1 MGELQCFTAWR
12 GEVNDRFDPHFYHP
26 RFEKL
31 LAVLRQGPHEI
42 LGNIAKPCHQ
52 KWNPEE
58 NPEDT
63 FRYIEINSV
72 SRETGDASF
81 FKLPVQKAPGRAQL
95 IVQKDDIIISL
106 TRPHHG
112 SIALINDDLEGCIA
126 STGFTILREIK
137 DPTLNRNYL
146 YFALRSQFCLHQML
160 QRSSGGN
167 YPAITTDQLMQ
178 ILIPIPESNIQNH
191 IVNFMRSAYAQKKR
205 KEQEADALL
214 DSIDDYILKE
224 LGIEMPEV
232 EEKRCFVVYAS
243 ETSGL
248 RTNPFYYQNHYK
260 AIQDTLSQSR
270 NVKRLGELLQLVDS
284 GSRPKG
290 GVANIQSG
298 VLSFGGEHI
307 NNQCEVDINTPRY
320 VPHEFHNS
328 HKTTETQLNDLLF
341 VKDGATTGKIGIVS
355 DTAHVG
361 QNINEHLF
369 ILRTKDDVNP
379 IYLLNYL
386 NSCFGKLQIQ
396 REITGA
402 TVTGITRDVVKRL
415 KIILP
420 DIGKQT
426 EIANHITEI
435 RSNAKELQQEAGA
448 IVAEAKERVERMLLQ

>member
-1 MGELQCFTAWR
+1 MKDAVEFRKEIVSDSSKLPYVGLENIQSNTGFYIPSIGEKESFNSAL
-12 GEVNDRFDPHFYHP
+12 
-26 RFEKL
+26 RFEVGDILFPKL
-31 LAVLRQGPHEI
+31 RPYLNKVHLSEFKGVCSTEFYVLKGKDLNNLYLFTFLSSKLVVNQTSCLMTGNTLPRLQPRDVQRLPI
-42 LGNIAKPCHQ
+42 L
-52 KWNPEE
+52 
-58 NPEDT
+58 
-63 FRYIEINSV
+63 
-72 SRETGDASF
+72 
-81 FKLPVQKAPGRAQL
+81 LPP
-95 IVQKDDIIISL
+95 
-106 TRPHHG
+106 
-112 SIALINDDLEGCIA
+112 
-126 STGFTILREIK
+126 
-137 DPTLNRNYL
+137 
-146 YFALRSQFCLHQML
+146 
-160 QRSSGGN
+160 
-167 YPAITTDQLMQ
+167 
-178 ILIPIPESNIQNH
+178 SNIQNH
-191 IVNFMRSAYAQKKR
+191 IAGFMRSAYAQKK
-205 KEQEADALL
+205 KKQQEADALL
-214 DSIDDYILKE
+214 DSIDDYVLTE
-224 LGIEMPEV
+224 LGIEMPAV

-248 RTNPFYYQNHYK
+248 RTDPFYYQNHYK
-260 AIQDTLSQSR
+260 AIQNVLSQAR

-320 VPHEFHNS
+320 IPHEFHNL
-328 HKTTETQLNDLLF
+328 HKTTETQLNDLLL
-341 VKDGATTGKIGIVS
+341 VKDGATTGKIGIVK

-415 KIILP
+415 KVILP
-420 DIGKQT
+420 HKAKQT

-435 RSNAKELQQEAGA
+435 RKHAKQLQQEAST
-448 IVAEAKERVERMLLQ
+448 IVETAKERVERILLQ